1 MATIDFNA
9 VPSGVSVSED
19 RAQQLSDRATETAT
33 AFNRKIEKLQQTFA
47 EARDRYS
54 READELIESSSAEDR
69 ATARTFA
76 KKAAANKISQLRRT
90 LVSSSEGERAAMLKA
105 LKAYADEAAA
115 LHAIC
120 MTPAM
125 MLGRIA
131 LGDPKRTQYMQ
142 QLEGAGQ
149 YEMETAARQAIMTGD
164 LVLAASIASVVDRRP
179 KDRRPFTV
187 QGFAERVIGP
197 IWQRVHTKLE
207 GVQLAFKS
215 AFAADREF
223 VRGRVDPLMN
233 LSLALS
239 EKAIAEAEADD
250 DGGQG

>member
-1 MATIDFNA
+1 MAMIDFNI
-9 VPSGVSVSED
+9 VPSGVNISED

-47 EARDRYS
+47 EARDNYS
-54 READELIESSSAEDR
+54 READELIASATSEDR
-69 ATARTFA
+69 AAARAFA
-76 KKAAANKISQLRRT
+76 KKAAANKISQLRRN
-90 LVSSSEGERAAMLKA
+90 LVSSSEAERAAMLKG

-115 LHAIC
+115 IEAIC

-125 MLGRIA
+125 MLGRVA

-142 QLEGAGQ
+142 QLEGAGPV
-149 YEMETAARQAIMTGD
+149 EMETAARQAIMTGD
-164 LVLAASIASVVDRRP
+164 LVLACAIATVVDRRP

-187 QGFAERVIGP
+187 LAFAERVIGP
-197 IWQRVHTKLE
+197 TWERVNAKLE

-215 AFAADREF
+215 ALAADREF
-223 VRGRVDPLMN
+223 VRGKADPLMN

-239 EKAIAEAEADD
+239 QKAIAEAEADD
-250 DGGQG
+250 DGGEG